1 MNEDND
7 NEDFRQGL
15 LDAIKTAEA
24 ALKDSVL
31 GQVSWVSGG
40 DLFLIVDELSELHWE
55 MASLIP
61 ALDNYRYET
70 AEADLDRRLVARAER
85 DIDALDREFEAW
97 LRLDREE
104 RGIPHPEAA

>member
-1 MNEDND
+1 MTEDNE

-24 ALKDSVL
+24 AVKDSKL
-31 GQVSWVSGG
+31 GMVSWVSGG
-40 DLFLIVDELSELHWE
+40 DLFLIIDELSDLHWE
-55 MASLIP
+55 MGTLIP

-70 AEADLDRRLVARAER
+70 AKADLDERLVARAER

-104 RGIPHPEAA
+104 RCIPHPEAA